1 MNAYAQIPNIS
12 LLPEEY
18 RRPLISILQLCLI
31 LVILAALSGA
41 YFAFHGKS
49 SQEAGMAGL
58 EAEISRLETEIET
71 SAATGE
77 QAREISREIDEAGQ
91 DLDRARESR
100 EYISSEQVSWS
111 KPVLLLFNS
120 LPSGVMLSSV
130 TQDGLKV
137 SIRGT
142 SPDTESLF
150 LYHDCLLNSSET
162 EDVFIQSLSRQKKEE
177 KIITEETVGGEI
189 VEVETTVTSISYPFT
204 LLVKFRE

>member
-31 LVILAALSGA
+31 LVILAALIGA
-41 YFAFHGKS
+41 YFALQGKS
-49 SQEAGMAGL
+49 SQEAGVAGL

-71 SAATGE
+71 SAATAE
-77 QAREISREIDEAGQ
+77 QAEEISREIDEAGQ

-130 TQDGLKV
+130 TQDGLKL

-150 LYHDCLLNSSET
+150 LYHDRLLDSSET